1 MLPDDHCYFYV
12 FCVVTDSYKW
22 TLAMLGVLTS
32 AVCYICAF
40 KLGNIKEKPLYMA
53 IFLTFISFLILFVT
67 ELLIDHR
74 VNVAKLSQSPISFLI
89 STFVVWL
96 LLR

>member
-1 MLPDDHCYFYV
+1 MF
-12 FCVVTDSYKW
+12 
-22 TLAMLGVLTS
+22 GVLTS

-40 KLGNIKEKPLYMA
+40 KLGNIKEKPLHMA
-53 IFLTFISFLILFVT
+53 IFLTFISFLILFMT

-74 VNVAKLSQSPISFLI
+74 VNVAKLSQSPVSFLI
-89 STFVVWL
+89 STIVVWL